1 MPACSTKFL
10 ITNMLNDRISIQKDL
25 NKNKKHNKKEKITTD
40 RQRTIRVSFQL
51 HANIF
56 FRSRE
61 NR

>member
-1 MPACSTKFL
+1 
-10 ITNMLNDRISIQKDL
+10 MLNDRINIQKDL

-61 NR
+61 KR